1 MNVTCPQCATV
12 FRVDPAK
19 VPERGV
25 RARCSVCAGLI
36 AVRRPPVTELVSPKP
51 PAPERTAEPS
61 LVRTAEPWPA
71 ALLPRTP
78 PAPLA
83 VPFTPTP
90 TPPPAPVAEPI
101 RFAPPPPPKPPVSE
115 PVRSASPTAPEPM
128 ARPNSPPAVTF
139 SALPPETPAPGAP
152 RIATPRSASP
162 FTNPFLQQNPSTRA
176 RRLARALI
184 SDLVVYHPE
193 KRQRG
198 LADGNLKE
206 LFAEEIR
213 KSWEEYSEQVGDEIA
228 SGTSYFT
235 EALNEILSEGRQLF
249 G

>member
-25 RARCSVCAGLI
+25 RARCSVCSGLI
-36 AVRRPPVTELVSPKP
+36 AVRRPAAAGPAVPHEA
-51 PAPERTAEPS
+51 PAPVAAPVVERA
-61 LVRTAEPWPA
+61 
-71 ALLPRTP
+71 
-78 PAPLA
+78 PAPPVMMPVA
-83 VPFTPTP
+83 AP
-90 TPPPAPVAEPI
+90 PPPAPPVVEAPPVAPVAPPAAPAAFAAPTLDDEPLPPLPAPVTPAPAPVAAPV
-101 RFAPPPPPKPPVSE
+101 APPPPPPAAPV
-115 PVRSASPTAPEPM
+115 
-128 ARPNSPPAVTF
+128 
-139 SALPPETPAPGAP
+139 AP
-152 RIATPRSASP
+152 RGGAGRFS
-162 FTNPFLQQNPSTRA
+162 NPFLQQDPGTRA

-198 LADGNLKE
+198 LAEGNLKE

-213 KSWEEYSEQVGDEIA
+213 KSWEEYAEQVGEDVA
-228 SGTSYFT
+228 TTTPWFT
-235 EALNEILSEGRQLF
+235 EALNEILAEGRPLF